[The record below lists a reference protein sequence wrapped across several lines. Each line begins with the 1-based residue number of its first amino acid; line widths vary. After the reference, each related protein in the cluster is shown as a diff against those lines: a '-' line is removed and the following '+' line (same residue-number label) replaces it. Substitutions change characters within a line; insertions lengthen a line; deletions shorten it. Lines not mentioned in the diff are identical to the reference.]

1 MRYHSKCPMKSLHVR
16 SFAKINI
23 SLNITKKRD
32 DGFHELDS
40 VMLPIALHDSLVI
53 SKLNNANDNFVT
65 VDDFSIGTFSY
76 NLATFAIER
85 LQSKYRF
92 KDKFRILIHKVIP
105 IQAGLGG
112 GSSNAA
118 CTLKAVNTMLKLG
131 ASDEELIELS
141 KTLGCDIPFF
151 IKCKPARVQGVG
163 EILNPITVKN
173 NYYVLLV
180 KPETG
185 CSTREVYSISDSM
198 DLKVTNI
205 DNVVKALEN
214 GDDELL
220 EANIS
225 NALQEPA
232 IKLVPAIQTII
243 DELHSEGLKMVQV
256 TGSGSA
262 VFALSTDKQL
272 LKRVFKKF
280 EDKNQVELTKVMK

>member
-1 MRYHSKCPMKSLHVR
+1 MKNLHIR

-40 VMLPIALHDSLVI
+40 VMLPLALHDSLVV
-53 SKLNNANDNFVT
+53 SKLNSTNDNFVT

-76 NLATFAIER
+76 NLATFAIEK
-85 LQSKYRF
+85 LQSIYHF
-92 KDKFRILIHKVIP
+92 NDKFRILIHKVIP

-118 CTLKAVNTMLKLG
+118 FVLKAVNSMLKLG
-131 ASDEELIELS
+131 ASDEELIEVG

-163 EILNPITVKN
+163 EVLTPISVKN

-180 KPETG
+180 KPEAG
-185 CSTREVYSISDSM
+185 CSTKEVYGISDTM
-198 DLKVTNI
+198 DLKVGNI
-205 DNVVKALEN
+205 DNVIKALEEGN
-214 GDDELL
+214 DDLL
-220 EANIS
+220 ADNIS

-232 IKLVPAIQTII
+232 IKLVPSIQGII
-243 DELHSEGLKMVQV
+243 DELRSNGLKMVQV

-262 VFALSTDKQL
+262 VFALSTDKSL
-272 LKRVFKKF
+272 LKRVFKKL
-280 EDKNQVELTKVMK
+280 EDKYDVELTKILK

>member
-1 MRYHSKCPMKSLHVR
+1 MKNLHVR

-40 VMLPIALHDSLVI
+40 VMLPISLHDSLVI

-76 NLATFAIER
+76 NLATFSIEK
-85 LQSKYRF
+85 LQSIYHF
-92 KDKFRILIHKVIP
+92 NDKFRILIHKVIP

-118 CTLKAVNTMLKLG
+118 FTMRAVNSMLKLG
-131 ASDEELIELS
+131 ATDEELINIS
-141 KTLGCDIPFF
+141 KSLGCDIPFF

-163 EILNPITVKN
+163 EVLTPINVKN

-180 KPETG
+180 KPDAG
-185 CSTREVYSISDSM
+185 CSTKEIYTISDTM
-198 DLKVTNI
+198 DLKVCNI
-205 DNVVKALEN
+205 DNVIKALET
-214 GDDELL
+214 GDDDLL
-220 EANIS
+220 AENIS

-232 IKLVPAIQTII
+232 IKAVPSIQAII
-243 DELHSEGLKMVQV
+243 DELHSYGLKMVQV

-262 VFALSTDKQL
+262 VFALSTDKVI
-272 LKRVFKKF
+272 LKNTLKKL
-280 EDKNQVELTKVMK
+280 ENKYEVELAKVMK

>member
-1 MRYHSKCPMKSLHVR
+1 MPMKSLHIR

-23 SLNITKKRD
+23 SLNITKKRE

-40 VMLPIALHDSLVI
+40 VMLPLSMHDSLVI
-53 SKLNNANDNFVT
+53 SKLNTANDNFVT

-76 NLATFAIER
+76 NLATFAIEK
-85 LQSKYRF
+85 LQSIYHF
-92 KDKFRILIHKVIP
+92 NDKFRILIHKVIP

-118 CTLKAVNTMLKLG
+118 FTLKAVNTMLKLG
-131 ASDEELIELS
+131 ASDEELIDIG

-163 EILNPITVKN
+163 EVLTPINIKN

-180 KPETG
+180 KPDAG
-185 CSTREVYSISDSM
+185 CSTKEVYGISDTM
-198 DLKVTNI
+198 DLKVANI
-205 DNVVKALEN
+205 DNVVKALED

-220 EANIS
+220 ANNIS

-232 IKLVPAIQTII
+232 IKLVPGIQTII
-243 DELHSEGLKMVQV
+243 DELRENGLKMVQV

-262 VFALSTDKQL
+262 VFALSTDKSL
-272 LKRVFKKF
+272 LKRVFKKL
-280 EDKNQVELTKVMK
+280 EEKYEVELTKVLK

>member
-1 MRYHSKCPMKSLHVR
+1 MKNLHIR

-32 DGFHELDS
+32 DGFHEIDS
-40 VMLPIALHDSLVI
+40 VMLPISLHDSLVV
-53 SKLNNANDNFVT
+53 SKLKSGNDNFVT

-76 NLATFAIER
+76 NLATFSIEK
-85 LQSKYRF
+85 LQSVYHF
-92 KDKFRILIHKVIP
+92 NDKFRILIHKVIP

-118 CTLKAVNTMLKLG
+118 FTMKAVNSMLKLN
-131 ASDEELIELS
+131 ASDDELIALG

-163 EILNPITVKN
+163 EILTPISIKN
-173 NYYVLLV
+173 NYYVLIV
-180 KPETG
+180 KPEAG
-185 CSTREVYSISDSM
+185 CSTKTIYALSDEM
-198 DLKVTNI
+198 DLKVCDI
-205 DNVVKALEN
+205 DVVIKALEE

-220 EANIS
+220 AKSIS

-232 IKLVPAIQTII
+232 IKMVPAISGII
-243 DELHSEGLKMVQV
+243 DELHGLGLNIVQV

-262 VFALSTDKQL
+262 VFALSTDKNIL
-272 LKRVFKKF
+272 TKALKRL
-280 EDKNQVELTKVMK
+280 EDKYEVELAKVIK

>member
-1 MRYHSKCPMKSLHVR
+1 MKNLHIR

-32 DGFHELDS
+32 DGYHELDS
-40 VMLPIALHDSLVI
+40 VMLPISLHDSLMV
-53 SKLNNANDNFVT
+53 SKLNNATDNYVT

-76 NLATFAIER
+76 NLATFSIEK
-85 LQSKYRF
+85 LQSVYHF
-92 KDKFRILIHKVIP
+92 DQKFRVLIHKVIP

-118 CTLKAVNTMLKLG
+118 FTMKAVNTLLKLG

-141 KTLGCDIPFF
+141 KTLGADIPFF
-151 IKCKPARVQGVG
+151 IKCKPARVQGIG
-163 EILNPITVKN
+163 EVLTPITVKN
-173 NYYVLLV
+173 NYYVLIV

-185 CSTREVYSISDSM
+185 CSTREVYRLSDEM
-198 DLKVTNI
+198 DLKVGNI
-205 DNVVKALEN
+205 ENVIKALEE

-220 EANIS
+220 ADNIS

-232 IKLVPAIQTII
+232 IKCVPVIQSII
-243 DELHSEGLKMVQV
+243 DELRDNGLKMVQV

-262 VFALSTDKQL
+262 VFALSTNKTL
-272 LKRVFKKF
+272 LKKLFKVF
-280 EDKNQVELTKVMK
+280 ENRYEVELAKVIK

>member
-1 MRYHSKCPMKSLHVR
+1 MPMKNLHIR

-23 SLNITKKRD
+23 SLNITKKRE

-40 VMLPIALHDSLVI
+40 VMLPISLHDSLVI
-53 SKLNNANDNFVT
+53 SKLNNAANSCVT

-76 NLATFAIER
+76 NLATFSIEK
-85 LQSKYRF
+85 LQSIYHF
-92 KDKFRILIHKVIP
+92 DDKFRIFIHKVIP

-118 CTLKAVNTMLKLG
+118 FTMKAVNQMLKLG
-131 ASDEELIELS
+131 ATDEELIELG

-163 EILNPITVKN
+163 EILTPITIKN

-180 KPETG
+180 KPELG
-185 CSTREVYSISDSM
+185 CSTREVYALSDTM
-198 DLKVTNI
+198 DLKVGNI
-205 DNVVKALEN
+205 ENVIKALEEGN
-214 GDDELL
+214 DDLL
-220 EANIS
+220 AENIS

-232 IKLVPAIQTII
+232 IELVPVIQSII
-243 DELHSEGLKMVQV
+243 NELHENGLKMVQV

-262 VFALSTDKQL
+262 VFALSTNKKQL
-272 LKRVFKKF
+272 KEVFKKLDDRY
-280 EDKNQVELTKVMK
+280 EVELAKVIK

>member
-1 MRYHSKCPMKSLHVR
+1 MKNLHIR

-23 SLNITKKRD
+23 SLNITKKRE

-40 VMLPIALHDSLVI
+40 VMLPISLHDSLVV
-53 SKLNNANDNFVT
+53 SKLNNAANSCVT

-76 NLATFAIER
+76 NLATFSIEK
-85 LQSKYRF
+85 LQSIYHF
-92 KDKFRILIHKVIP
+92 DDKFRIFIHKVIP

-118 CTLKAVNTMLKLG
+118 FTMKAVNQMLKLG
-131 ASDEELIELS
+131 ATDEELIELG

-163 EILNPITVKN
+163 EILTPITIKN

-180 KPETG
+180 KPELG
-185 CSTREVYSISDSM
+185 CSTKEVYGISDTM
-198 DLKVTNI
+198 KLKTGNI
-205 DNVVKALEN
+205 DNVIKALEE

-220 EANIS
+220 AANIS

-232 IKLVPAIQTII
+232 IQLVPSIQSII
-243 DELHSEGLKMVQV
+243 DELKEKGLKMVQV

-262 VFALSTDKQL
+262 VFALSTNKKQL
-272 LKRVFKKF
+272 VKVFKELDGKYL
-280 EDKNQVELTKVMK
+280 VELAKVMK